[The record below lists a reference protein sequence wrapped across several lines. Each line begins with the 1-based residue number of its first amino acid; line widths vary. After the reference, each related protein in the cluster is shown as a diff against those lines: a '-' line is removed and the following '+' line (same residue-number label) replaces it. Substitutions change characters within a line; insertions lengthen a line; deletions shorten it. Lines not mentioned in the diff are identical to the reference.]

1 MGSMN
6 NLLMSKVIFTG
17 DIHNMSMNGGDQ
29 ILLEKLIVK
38 IQKLLCEN
46 SLRYLINTISNQFY
60 FTAKSIIE
68 EGDL

>member
-1 MGSMN
+1 MN

-29 ILLEKLIVK
+29 ILLRK
-38 IQKLLCEN
+38 IDSQNSEVKLLKN

-60 FTAKSIIE
+60 F
-68 EGDL
+68 LLQNQ